1 MRSRT
6 TASKKRRQ
14 KVKLDRRIKKTCSK
28 VMPMLSRPKHLKA
41 NKMAKAIAEADAVAQ
56 AAAKKAAKA
65 AAPKPAEKK

>member
-14 KVKLDRRIKKTCSK
+14 KVKLDRRIKKNCSK

-41 NKMAKAIAEADAVAQ
+41 NKMAKLVAA
-56 AAAKKAAKA
+56 AAAKPAPKA
-65 AAPKPAEKK
+65 AADPVAEKK

>member
-14 KVKLDRRIKKTCSK
+14 KVKLDRRIKKNCSK

-41 NKMAKAIAEADAVAQ
+41 NKMAKLVAAT
-56 AAAKKAAKA
+56 AAAKP
-65 AAPKPAEKK
+65 APKPAAPVAEKK